1 MSFVSAVDTALSPR
15 PASDHHRPV
24 RFRDRKDAGRQ
35 LAERLESVRGPDVV
49 VLGLPRGGVPV
60 AAEVARALGAPLDV
74 IVVRKIGVPGQRELA
89 MGALGEGGV
98 RVVDERV
105 LRLAHVP
112 PEAFAQAGRREADDL
127 DASVRRFRGGR
138 PPLPL
143 TGRVAVIVDDGIAT
157 GSTARAACSVAR
169 ALGAARVVLAAPVCA
184 RESARAL
191 ADDADE
197 LVCLHSPR
205 NFGAVGQFYDDF
217 SPTEDDEVLAL
228 LEGC

>member
-1 MSFVSAVDTALSPR
+1 M
-15 PASDHHRPV
+15 

-35 LAERLESVRGPDVV
+35 LAGRLESVRGPDVV

-74 IVVRKIGVPGQRELA
+74 IVVRKIGVPGQPELA

-105 LRLAHVP
+105 VRLAHVP

-127 DASVRRFRGGR
+127 DACVQRFRGGR

-169 ALGAARVVLAAPVCA
+169 ALGAGRVVLAAPVCA

-191 ADDADE
+191 AADADE
-197 LVCLHSPR
+197 VVCLHSPR
-205 NFGAVGQFYDDF
+205 HYGAVGQFYDDF
-217 SPTEDDEVLAL
+217 RPTPDSEVVEL
-228 LEGC
+228 LEQAGRG